1 LIALL
6 EIKNFVYLRMPK
18 CARKRNRN
26 RRHES
31 RDIYGNCKMLA
42 PDGSFMCYISEKRA
56 RRHVERQ
63 RATLIA
69 EQGAEQPL
77 TVRLN
82 FEPKGRGG
90 PNGPRLNECARC
102 GSTDNLERFRL
113 VPRCYSRHMI
123 FSHEFHGIVPLCQE
137 CHLLGERASFDLR
150 EIIATELQIPTRCLD
165 EKAARLARV
174 LLQHGQQMPPA
185 KKNELLCELR
195 ELAPGLGL
203 GLDVDLDL
211 EGEGWAEVLRAS
223 VGDHGKRV
231 VDRLREEPD
240 GLSSLVSRF
249 RDHFVSRLQPR
260 FLPFDW
266 NAPIGAVQFRSPEGL
281 D

>member
-1 LIALL
+1 
-6 EIKNFVYLRMPK
+6 
-18 CARKRNRN
+18 
-26 RRHES
+26 
-31 RDIYGNCKMLA
+31 MLA
-42 PDGSFMCYISEKRA
+42 PDGSFMCYLSEKKA
-56 RRHVERQ
+56 RRHIQRQ
-63 RATLIA
+63 RATLVA
-69 EQGAEQPL
+69 EQGAEHPL

-102 GSTDNLERFRL
+102 GCTESLERFRI
-113 VPRCYSRHMI
+113 VPRCYSRHMT
-123 FSHEFHGIVPLCQE
+123 FPHEFHGIVPLCNE
-137 CHLLGERASFDLR
+137 CHLLGDRASIDLR
-150 EIIATELQIPTRCLD
+150 EIIGTELQIPTRCLD

-203 GLDVDLDL
+203 DVDVDL
-211 EGEGWAEVLRAS
+211 EGESWAEVLRAS
-223 VGDHGKRV
+223 VSDHGKRV
-231 VDRLREEPD
+231 VDQLRQEPD

-249 RDHFVSRLQPR
+249 RNHFVSRLQPQ

-266 NAPIGAVQFRSPEGL
+266 DAPIGPVQFRAVPGIATLEEQAYVSSL
-281 D
+281 ASAK